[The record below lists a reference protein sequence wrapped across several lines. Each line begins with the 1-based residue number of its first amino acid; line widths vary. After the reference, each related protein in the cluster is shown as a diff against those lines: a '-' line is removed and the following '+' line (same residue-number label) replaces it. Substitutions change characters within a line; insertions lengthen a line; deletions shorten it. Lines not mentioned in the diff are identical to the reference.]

1 MIAMLKPALVGSV
14 VAGLAM
20 IGASDGVGAED
31 ALPDDVK
38 NTLVELIGTGV
49 EYDNRCVL
57 EDGIFELV
65 GNHSDLAIEIAGFAS
80 ERLHLVW
87 RIDRKEDCQCPAQIA
102 VAAATAAPY
111 LALDL
116 KDVLGNDFEACNDV
130 IASALEQTLAELPP
144 EAGNP
149 ENSGPGVPGPDP
161 LEENGCRDTR
171 DCASPEPS
179 GGQSASATGR

>member
-1 MIAMLKPALVGSV
+1 MIAMLKPTLIGSV

-20 IGASDGVGAED
+20 IGAPGSVGAED
-31 ALPDDVK
+31 ALPDDVR

-49 EYDNRCVL
+49 DYGDRCVL
-57 EDGIFELV
+57 EQGISELV

-80 ERLHLVW
+80 KRLHSVW
-87 RIDRKEDCQCPAQIA
+87 RIDQKEDCECPAQIA
-102 VAAATAAPY
+102 VAATTAVPY

-116 KDVLGNDFEACNDV
+116 EDVLGNDFEACSDV

-149 ENSGPGVPGPDP
+149 RNSGPGVPGPDP
-161 LEENGCRDTR
+161 LEEHGCRDTGE
-171 DCASPEPS
+171 CVSPEPS